1 MSNCSTEHSPLA
13 TATASLPSLLLNVA
27 LFQDSALSFPSLPSN
42 FLHFSFSSRRIY
54 SCGSRN
60 YLVFSLPGS
69 FATSFCW
76 LVRSIWSS
84 LQHLKR
90 HLAFLL
96 PWSYINICLFFIIFC
111 LHSTSLR
118 HKSPQTTWIY
128 YLSSSPTRSNSPFPT
143 RGVPK
148 VSVYFR
154 LELFQSINSTNL
166 LQTAFE
172 SLFTIFYTCYFHER
186 LIISFWIYLLI
197 VSISLIE
204 DGRSWLKWKIWNLKI
219 TIQIH
224 KTELSLHQ
232 FSHQH
237 LNLGFLV
244 FPQ

>member
-1 MSNCSTEHSPLA
+1 MEHSPLA
-13 TATASLPSLLLNVA
+13 TATASLPRLLLNIA

-42 FLHFSFSSRRIY
+42 FLHFSFSSRRFY
-54 SCGSRN
+54 SGGSRN
-60 YLVFSLPGS
+60 YLVFSLPHN

-84 LQHLKR
+84 LQQLK
-90 HLAFLL
+90 LYLPFLL
-96 PWSYINICLFFIIFC
+96 PWSYINICLSFIIFC
-111 LHSTSLR
+111 LHSTSLWGIKL
-118 HKSPQTTWIY
+118 HKWPE
-128 YLSSSPTRSNSPFPT
+128 SPTRSNSPFPT

-172 SLFTIFYTCYFHER
+172 SLFTIFYTCYFHEC

-204 DGRSWLKWKIWNLKI
+204 DGRSWLKWKIWN
-219 TIQIH
+219 
-224 KTELSLHQ
+224 
-232 FSHQH
+232 
-237 LNLGFLV
+237 
-244 FPQ
+244 